1 MRLLLLLPL
10 VYVTAVLQTALGDI
24 LRVGHVTPDLLGLLA
39 VVWLLVT
46 PGRRA
51 FLVAGLIGL
60 VADLISPGRL
70 GLATGS
76 LLLIGYALTQLRGK
90 LGFDHFAWQLL
101 AVWLATTALALSLA
115 AGTWLLAEPSLPLTT
130 LLARAFGV
138 GAYTTGVGVPVLMI
152 LGWTREPSRKNGF
165 LLAVQPAPDARR

>member
-10 VYVTAVLQTALGDI
+10 VYVTAVLQTSLGDA
-24 LRVGHVTPDLLGLLA
+24 LRVGRVAPDLLGLLA

-60 VADLISPGRL
+60 VADLISPGQL

-76 LLLIGYALTQLRGK
+76 QRP
-90 LGFDHFAWQLL
+90 
-101 AVWLATTALALSLA
+101 
-115 AGTWLLAEPSLPLTT
+115 PSKIRQAHGPSGNAP
-130 LLARAFGV
+130 ARA
-138 GAYTTGVGVPVLMI
+138 
-152 LGWTREPSRKNGF
+152 R
-165 LLAVQPAPDARR
+165 